1 MRRAAARTEDC
12 RPLDNILAHGVLFR
26 GGAEER
32 ATLKAITGIVGELA
46 ETAAAPPDP
55 QLTQSDALIR
65 DAGAYA
71 DFFAAA
77 TADVP
82 AAGEWLQ

>member
-1 MRRAAARTEDC
+1 MRLRRSS
-12 RPLDNILAHGVLFR
+12 
-26 GGAEER
+26 GA
-32 ATLKAITGIVGELA
+32 LPFKAITGIVGELA
-46 ETAAAPPDP
+46 ETAAPPPD
-55 QLTQSDALIR
+55 LRLAQSDVLIR

-77 TADVP
+77 TTDAS

>member
-1 MRRAAARTEDC
+1 MPVATQQQ
-12 RPLDNILAHGVLFR
+12 
-26 GGAEER
+26 R

-46 ETAAAPPDP
+46 DTAPAPPDAR
-55 QLTQSDALIR
+55 LTQSDALIR